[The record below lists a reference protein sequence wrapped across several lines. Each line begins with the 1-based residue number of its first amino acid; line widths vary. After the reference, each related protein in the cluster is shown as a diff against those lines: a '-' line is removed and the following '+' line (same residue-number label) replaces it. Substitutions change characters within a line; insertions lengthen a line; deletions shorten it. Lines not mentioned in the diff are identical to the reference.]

1 MATRKQSDAIDRWNA
16 AHMPDLE
23 NTARLPTLPDV
34 THLSPQQQRV
44 FAALAAA
51 DKLIGAMM
59 PGVRY
64 IALQDY
70 KALNDT
76 PLAISACLR
85 ELADPNTTDAVAE
98 QCRAP

>member
-1 MATRKQSDAIDRWNA
+1 MSE
-16 AHMPDLE
+16 DLE
-23 NTARLPTLPDV
+23 NTARLPVTIQSVCDALKVAPV
-34 THLSPQQQRV
+34 THLSPQQQRI
-44 FAALAAA
+44 FAALADAA
-51 DKLIGAMM
+51 KLIDAMM

-85 ELADPNTTDAVAE
+85 ELADPNTAEEVA
-98 QCRAP
+98 QYFGGVRI